1 MRSSTA
7 LLALCLLAACAGS
20 GDPPA
25 PTQTPTAAVSATPSR
40 TATVTATV
48 ASSPPTATVPP
59 APSATATRSAPP
71 TATVTPP
78 ASATATPT
86 TTPSSTPSDT
96 PTSTPTLIPTLE
108 PLEIRA
114 DAEWIRDA
122 QGRIVILRG
131 ANYSGLEFGNFI
143 GNRNGPDE
151 SDFAQMER
159 WGFNVIRLPF
169 AWSFLEPA
177 PNQFSDEHLHEQVD
191 PVVDFAARHGI
202 AVIPEMHQFFWSRC
216 FTNGNG
222 APAWVCEGRGYTDDF
237 AGAVRAGCDFIEGA
251 QAPDGRTLQDHFV
264 DVWRLVAHHFAGDRR
279 VIALN
284 FINEPHT
291 YACTLDAPS
300 ATHQL
305 YELYRRLRTVLREQ
319 GALQTLVIDPP
330 VVRNL
335 SIGIPT
341 EPLGP
346 DVVYAPHLYTQT
358 FGLPE
363 LQYNGDASTIT
374 ADYGLA
380 TSEAMGFGGP
390 LFVGEYGGNTAVDG
404 GYRAATELFL
414 RDSLAEQDRRLI
426 GGAVWAYFP
435 SDNTFSVVD
444 ADGNEKG
451 QLVNILARP
460 YARRIAGV
468 PTEMRFDVETR
479 EFVFSWRVEGA
490 APGGGLT
497 EVFVPLRHYPEPFD
511 IELSDG
517 VAMRFDVERQILLL
531 AAPEAGLYTL
541 RLSP

>member
-1 MRSSTA
+1 MRSGTA
-7 LLALCLLAACAGS
+7 LLTLCLLAACGGG
-20 GDPPA
+20 GDPPPA
-25 PTQTPTAAVSATPSR
+25 TQTPTAAASATPTR
-40 TATVTATV
+40 TATLPPSHTATL
-48 ASSPPTATVPP
+48 THT
-59 APSATATRSAPP
+59 APP

-78 ASATATPT
+78 ATATTALTATASSSPTETPTATPT
-86 TTPSSTPSDT
+86 T
-96 PTSTPTLIPTLE
+96 IPTLE
-108 PLEIRA
+108 PLEIHA

-122 QGRIVILRG
+122 QGRVVILRG

-151 SDFAQMER
+151 SDFAQMES

-169 AWSFLEPA
+169 AWSFLEPE

-191 PVVDFAARHGI
+191 PVIDFAARHGI

-222 APAWVCEGRGYTDDF
+222 APAWVCDGRGYSNDF

-264 DVWRLVAHHFAGDRR
+264 DVWSLVAHHFAGDGRD
-279 VIALN
+279 IALN

-305 YELYRRLRTVLREQ
+305 YELYRRLRTAVRGQ
-319 GALQTLVIDPP
+319 GAMQTLVLDPP

-335 SIGIPT
+335 TIGIPT

-374 ADYGLA
+374 VDYALA
-380 TSEAMGFGGP
+380 TSEAAGFGGP
-390 LFVGEYGGNTAVDG
+390 LFVGEYGGNTAVEG
-404 GYRAATELFL
+404 GFRAATELFL
-414 RDSLAEQDRRLI
+414 RDTLAEQDRRLI
-426 GGAVWAYFP
+426 GGAAWAYFP

-451 QLVNILARP
+451 ELVNILARP

-468 PTEMRFDVETR
+468 PTEMRYDVASK
-479 EFVFSWRVEGA
+479 EFVFSWRVEDP
-490 APGGGLT
+490 APGGGVT
-497 EVFVPLRHYPEPFD
+497 EVFVPLRHYPQPFD
-511 IELSDG
+511 VELSDG
-517 VAMRFDVERQILLL
+517 VAMRFDAEKQVLLL
-531 AAPEAGLYTL
+531 ATTTAGEYSVRL
-541 RLSP
+541 RP